1 MKKLLAVVLA
11 AAFFFSSVVSG
22 FAYTLVNLSDY
33 KTLNNAISPFNTGN
47 YNYVVPICESPNFS
61 SDYNL
66 SFFLNCYDS
75 DTYYVIFKFSD
86 SYSFYCYLIPKS
98 KFLYSGGISC
108 SSGSYY
114 EFQFSYTSSLR
125 SYSLVS
131 SRSIAAKR
139 YVSMQQDS
147 YRWFSSNWSF
157 PTSNSYFFVFS
168 EMKTFT
174 LMDSTEYYP
183 PSDYTLKVNY
193 YYPDNSVASDSVF
206 QTLEVGTEYSIP
218 SPEIEG
224 YTPNIS
230 LVTGIMP
237 SNDLTIDV
245 FYQKNFH
252 ALIVNYL
259 FNEATPAS
267 DPVTQT
273 LAAGDE
279 YSIPSPEIDGYTPS
293 IPVVTGIMPDEDLT
307 INVYYAKSFYPLTVK
322 YQYADGS
329 AASPDVTYQYP
340 SGFIYDIPSPDLEGY
355 QADKLSVSGTMGNEP
370 LEVVVTYS
378 PIPYTLTV
386 NYQYTDGSTAAES
399 HQEQLFIG
407 ASYSI
412 PSPVIEGFHP
422 NQTAVTGIMP
432 ARDVISTVTY
442 RDDPGGS
449 GGPGPA
455 GPGEGG
461 GPGEGEGGDTGG
473 EGGSGND
480 PFIPVLPPYSGNDPF
495 IVPGVPGYSGNDPF
509 VVPRMPGYSGY
520 DPFIVRPPPAFYGY
534 DPFKMP
540 EGGGS

>member
-1 MKKLLAVVLA
+1 MKKFLLVVLAVVFLSA
-11 AAFFFSSVVSG
+11 SAVEGFAAFVDLGDKNYSIPVDFSTTPSSISGSFGDLNSWEEFLRRFSSGDYSLVCVDNTIGLTVPSSLYVYRRSYTCSYKGNHTDYDYELYTSAAFPSVTLQCDKESNVYTPVSCSAIAAKSKWKG
-22 FAYTLVNLSDY
+22 LVGTC
-33 KTLNNAISPFNTGN
+33 KNAQNVNTFWHSFVYPRFNTGYSSYIRFLDAN
-47 YNYVVPICESPNFS
+47 SLTLSVVPPS
-61 SDYNL
+61 SY
-66 SFFLNCYDS
+66 
-75 DTYYVIFKFSD
+75 
-86 SYSFYCYLIPKS
+86 
-98 KFLYSGGISC
+98 
-108 SSGSYY
+108 
-114 EFQFSYTSSLR
+114 
-125 SYSLVS
+125 
-131 SRSIAAKR
+131 
-139 YVSMQQDS
+139 M
-147 YRWFSSNWSF
+147 
-157 PTSNSYFFVFS
+157 
-168 EMKTFT
+168 
-174 LMDSTEYYP
+174 
-183 PSDYTLKVNY
+183 
-193 YYPDNSVASDSVF
+193 
-206 QTLEVGTEYSIP
+206 
-218 SPEIEG
+218 
-224 YTPNIS
+224 
-230 LVTGIMP
+230 
-237 SNDLTIDV
+237 LTI
-245 FYQKNFH
+245 
-252 ALIVNYL
+252 NYL
-259 FNEATPAS
+259 YNEATIAA

-273 LAAGDE
+273 LAAGAE

-293 IPVVTGIMPDEDLT
+293 IPIVTGTMPDEDLT
-307 INVYYAKSFYPLTVK
+307 IDVYYSKTFHSLTVK

-329 AASPDVTYQYP
+329 TVSPDVVFQYP
-340 SGFIYDIPSPDLEGY
+340 SSFVYDVPSPEVEGY

-442 RDDPGGS
+442 REDPGGS

-495 IVPGVPGYSGNDPF
+495 IVPSVSGYSGNDPF
-509 VVPRMPGYSGY
+509 IVPHMPGYSGY

>member
-1 MKKLLAVVLA
+1 MVLA

-22 FAYTLVNLSDY
+22 FAYTRVNLSDY

-114 EFQFSYTSSLR
+114 EFQFSYTSSLC

-157 PTSNSYFFVFS
+157 PSSNSYFFVFA
-168 EMKTFT
+168 EMKSFS
-174 LMDSTEYYP
+174 LVDSAEYYP
-183 PSDYTLKVNY
+183 PSEYTLKINY
-193 YYPDNSVASDSVF
+193 YYSDNSIAADSVTQILEAGTEYSILSPEISGYAPNISLVTGIMPDNDLTVDVF
-206 QTLEVGTEYSIP
+206 YQKITHVLTVNYLYSENNPATDPVIQTLATGAEYSIP

-224 YTPNIS
+224 
-230 LVTGIMP
+230 
-237 SNDLTIDV
+237 
-245 FYQKNFH
+245 F
-252 ALIVNYL
+252 
-259 FNEATPAS
+259 
-267 DPVTQT
+267 
-273 LAAGDE
+273 
-279 YSIPSPEIDGYTPS
+279 TPS
-293 IPVVTGIMPDEDLT
+293 IPIVTGTMPDEDLT
-307 INVYYAKSFYPLTVK
+307 IDVYYSKTFHSLTVK

-329 AASPDVTYQYP
+329 TVSPDVVFQYP
-340 SGFIYDIPSPDLEGY
+340 PGFVYDVPSPEVEGY

-378 PIPYTLTV
+378 PVPYTLTV
-386 NYQYTDGSTAAES
+386 IYQYTDGSTAAES

-407 ASYSI
+407 AAFLGAAS
-412 PSPVIEGFHP
+412 VEQFEVV
-422 NQTAVTGIMP
+422 A
-432 ARDVISTVTY
+432 
-442 RDDPGGS
+442 GS
-449 GGPGPA
+449 QQW
-455 GPGEGG
+455 
-461 GPGEGEGGDTGG
+461 
-473 EGGSGND
+473 
-480 PFIPVLPPYSGNDPF
+480 
-495 IVPGVPGYSGNDPF
+495 
-509 VVPRMPGYSGY
+509 
-520 DPFIVRPPPAFYGY
+520 
-534 DPFKMP
+534 
-540 EGGGS
+540 